1 MTDSAALRSK
11 TCSYLTD
18 NSDENEKEKRIKMCL
33 V

>member
-11 TCSYLTD
+11 TYSYLTD
-18 NSDENEKEKRIKMCL
+18 NSDENEKEKGTRMCL